1 VNSTSL
7 SRLLHQLGASGQTG
21 ALHVDGT
28 PGGVLYLT
36 AGHITHAESP
46 ACPGVG
52 ERLVASGRLSA
63 ATWTAAYDEGHAE
76 HRVGRLLVRDG
87 HLGQNEL
94 ACRVV
99 ATICDTTHAL
109 LQGDDAPVRFVPGE
123 RHWLGVIAQ
132 VELGALIHETAKRL
146 RTVPAPRADGSERDL
161 PWAGRTHPGW
171 PRRNDGPDYRALKRI
186 RRSVKQAI

>member
-46 ACPGVG
+46 VCPGVG

-76 HRVGRLLVRDG
+76 HRVGRLLVRAG

-109 LQGDDAPVRFVPGE
+109 LQGDDAPIRFVPGE
-123 RHWLGVIAQ
+123 RHWLGVITQ

-146 RTVPAPRADGSERDL
+146 RTVPAPRTDGPGRYL
-161 PWAGRTHPGW
+161 PWAGRRNPGW
-171 PRRNDGPDYRALKRI
+171 PGRNNGPDHRALKRN
-186 RRSVKQAI
+186 RRGVKQPI